1 MVIVLGCIADGSWCV
16 GCLLVVVVVCIG
28 LGGFTVGISVFAC
41 LFLVLHFVLL
51 IVIVY
56 FG

>member
-1 MVIVLGCIADGSWCV
+1 MVLDVW

-28 LGGFTVGISVFAC
+28 LCGFAGSVSVFVC
-41 LFLVLHFVLL
+41 LVLVLHFVLL
-51 IVIVY
+51 IMVVY